1 MRTQWDEK
9 VAKALKKKNQETEY
23 AAMSEDKGR
32 HSWSAA
38 HPAYMGTSLARIRDG
53 EEVIPMDKEILKQ
66 YIDACEL
73 VKEAKEDIR
82 KLKKNRK
89 RIEQDRVTGSA
100 HEFPYTKKSYHIE
113 GLAYPIVKDP
123 DELDRREE
131 ILKTRIQNAE
141 RIKREVDA
149 WMLTIPQR
157 MQRIIRYRIF
167 EELPWGEVAIKMG
180 RRATADSVKKE
191 YQRFMDEK

>member
-1 MRTQWDEK
+1 MRKPSDEKLRRRGKRKPRDRVCYGSEDTDIAGRQRTQRTWGQ
-9 VAKALKKKNQETEY
+9 AF
-23 AAMSEDKGR
+23 
-32 HSWSAA
+32 
-38 HPAYMGTSLARIRDG
+38 ARIRDG

-131 ILKTRIQNAE
+131 ILKTRIQNASGSSV
-141 RIKREVDA
+141 RWMPDA
-149 WMLTIPQR
+149 YDPAE

>member
-38 HPAYMGTSLARIRDG
+38 HPAYMGTSLCPDPRYRGGDT
-53 EEVIPMDKEILKQ
+53 KEILKQ
-66 YIDACEL
+66 YIDACEQ
-73 VKEAKEDIR
+73 VKEAKEDILR
-82 KLKKNRK
+82 LKKNRK
-89 RIEQDRVTGSA
+89 KIVQDRVSGSA
-100 HEFPYTKKSYHIE
+100 HEFPYTAKSFHIE
-113 GLAYPIVKDP
+113 GLAYPTIKDP
-123 DELDRREE
+123 DELDRREAGLRERLRRAEE
-131 ILKTRIQNAE
+131 IKQQ
-141 RIKREVDA
+141 VDL

-157 MQRIIRYRIF
+157 MQRIIRYKIF
-167 EELPWGEVAIKMG
+167 EELSWSEVAIRMG
-180 RRATADSVKKE
+180 RKAPADSVKKE